1 MKKKFIVF
9 LMIIGMCFMPLAAV
23 KADSG
28 WDSSYDS
35 GGWDSGG
42 WDSGGWDSS
51 SWDSGSS
58 WSSSSGS
65 YSSGGSVSGLIAFA
79 VIMFVII
86 IIIINNRG
94 GKGGKGSSSS
104 SSFNSYSD
112 IKDDRLEKIGMSADE
127 FKKLAFELY
136 KSIQNEWMNFDY
148 EGLRKHLTDELYNS
162 YVMQL
167 DALKVKG
174 QQNIMKDFEYIDVKI
189 TNVTEESGMVS
200 VTVYLHT
207 AMYDYVVDHDKKTV
221 RGKDNH
227 KIDIEYSITFVKAS
241 ESSEEKCPNCG
252 APFEGVAGGK
262 CEYCGSTIVIGPKD
276 YVMSKKTCIGQRMR

>member
-1 MKKKFIVF
+1 MKKKFLIFIVA
-9 LMIIGMCFMPLAAV
+9 IGLLFSGVSMAR
-23 KADSG
+23 ADSG

-35 GGWDSGG
+35 GGSCDSGGSWDSG
-42 WDSGGWDSS
+42 
-51 SWDSGSS
+51 WDSGSS
-58 WSSSSGS
+58 WSSR
-65 YSSGGSVSGLIAFA
+65 SSGGSYSDGDGFAFMIIFA
-79 VIMFVII
+79 VVVII
-86 IIIINNRG
+86 IIYFSINNRG
-94 GKGGKGSSSS
+94 GKGGSGSTSN
-104 SSFNSYSD
+104 FNKYSD
-112 IKDDRLEKIGMSADE
+112 IKDDRLKKIGMDADE

-136 KSIQNEWMNFDY
+136 KSIQEEWMNFDY
-148 EGLRKHLTDELYNS
+148 DGLRKHLTDELYNS

-174 QQNIMKDFEYIDVKI
+174 QQNIMKDFENIDVKI
-189 TNVTEESGMVS
+189 TNITEESGIVN

-207 AMYDYVVDHDKKTV
+207 AMYDYVVDNNKKTV

-241 ESSEEKCPNCG
+241 DESLKKCPNCG

-262 CEYCGSTIVIGPKD
+262 CEYCGSTIVIGPKE

>member
-9 LMIIGMCFMPLAAV
+9 LTVIGMLFSGVNLV

-35 GGWDSGG
+35 GGGWDSGG
-42 WDSGGWDSS
+42 WDSGGWDS
-51 SWDSGSS
+51 GGS
-58 WSSSSGS
+58 WSSSSSGGS
-65 YSSGGSVSGLIAFA
+65 YSDGDGFAFMIIFA
-79 VIMFVII
+79 VVVII
-86 IIIINNRG
+86 IIYFSINNRG
-94 GKGGKGSSSS
+94 GKGGSGSTSN
-104 SSFNSYSD
+104 FNKYSD
-112 IKDDRLEKIGMSADE
+112 IKDDRLKKIGMDADE

-136 KSIQNEWMNFDY
+136 KSIQEEWMNFDY

-174 QQNIMKDFEYIDVKI
+174 QQNIMKDFENIDVKI
-189 TNVTEESGMVS
+189 TNITEESGIVN

-207 AMYDYVVDHDKKTV
+207 AMYDYVVDNNKKTV

-241 ESSEEKCPNCG
+241 DESLKKCPNCG

-262 CEYCGSTIVIGPKD
+262 CEYCGSTIVIGPKE

>member
-42 WDSGGWDSS
+42 WDSGGWDS
-51 SWDSGSS
+51 GSS

-65 YSSGGSVSGLIAFA
+65 YSSGGSVSGLIVFA

-94 GKGGKGSSSS
+94 GKGGRGSSSS
-104 SSFNSYSD
+104 SSFNNYSD
-112 IKDDRLEKIGMSADE
+112 IKDDRLEKIGMDAE
-127 FKKLAFELY
+127 MFKKQAFELY
-136 KSIQNEWMNFDY
+136 KSVQEEWMNFDY
-148 EGLRKHLTDELYNS
+148 DGLRKHLTDELYNS

-189 TNVTEESGMVS
+189 TNVTEESGMVN

>member
-9 LMIIGMCFMPLAAV
+9 LTVIGMLFSGVNLV

-35 GGWDSGG
+35 GGGWDSGG
-42 WDSGGWDSS
+42 WDSGGWDS
-51 SWDSGSS
+51 GGS
-58 WSSSSGS
+58 WSSSSSGGS
-65 YSSGGSVSGLIAFA
+65 YSDGDGFAFMIIFA
-79 VIMFVII
+79 VVVII
-86 IIIINNRG
+86 IIYFSINNRG
-94 GKGGKGSSSS
+94 GKGGSGSTSN
-104 SSFNSYSD
+104 FNKYSD
-112 IKDDRLEKIGMSADE
+112 IKDDRLKKIGMDADE

-136 KSIQNEWMNFDY
+136 KSIQEEWMNFDY

-174 QQNIMKDFEYIDVKI
+174 QQNIMKDFENIDVKI
-189 TNVTEESGMVS
+189 TNITEESGIVN

-207 AMYDYVVDHDKKTV
+207 AMYDYVVDNNKKTV

-241 ESSEEKCPNCG
+241 DESLKKCPNCG

-262 CEYCGSTIVIGPKD
+262 CEYCGSTIVIGPKE
-276 YVMSKKTCIGQRMR
+276 YVMSKKTCIGQRMI